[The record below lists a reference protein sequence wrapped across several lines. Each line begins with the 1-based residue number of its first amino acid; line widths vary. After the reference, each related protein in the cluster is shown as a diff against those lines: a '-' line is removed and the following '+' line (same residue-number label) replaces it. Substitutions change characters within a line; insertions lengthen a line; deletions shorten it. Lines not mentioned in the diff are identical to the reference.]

1 MNEPEN
7 TKLAGQ
13 MYETFNAGDIESFL
27 NLFSDDVV
35 WQSPEIENVPL
46 NGKLSGRENLAGFI
60 SSLDDYEEFL
70 KMEPTEFIAQADK
83 VVVLGNFLC
92 RSKTTNKQY
101 STDFAHIVTVADG
114 KIASF
119 YEFFDNAAA
128 GRAHTATKAA

>member
-1 MNEPEN
+1 MNEQEN

-35 WQSPEIENVPL
+35 WQTPEIENVPFG
-46 NGKLSGRENLAGFI
+46 GKISGRESLAEFFSI
-60 SSLDDYEEFL
+60 LDDHEEFL

-101 STDFAHIVTVADG
+101 ATDFAHIVTVKDG
-114 KIASF
+114 KIVSF

-128 GRAHTATKAA
+128 GRAHTAALTA